1 MYAKFTCPFMREK
14 VIITALTPFYI
25 YDALLYFIYW
35 LEHRNLPLFIFARG
49 ENMAT
54 PEGSFKS
61 RFIKRIENEFPG
73 CIVTKLEA
81 DYKEGLP
88 DVLILHKNKWA
99 TLEAKK
105 NKSEV
110 TKPRPNKKQQDY
122 YVATMD
128 KMSFSRYVYPENQEE
143 VLNELRLHFQQTRRD
158 QR

>member
-1 MYAKFTCPFMREK
+1 
-14 VIITALTPFYI
+14 
-25 YDALLYFIYW
+25 
-35 LEHRNLPLFIFARG
+35 
-49 ENMAT
+49 MAT
-54 PEGSFKS
+54 PEGGFKS
-61 RFIKRIENEFPG
+61 RLIKRIKNEFPG
-73 CIVTKLEA
+73 CIVTKLET
-81 DYKEGLP
+81 DYTEGLP

-110 TKPRPNKKQQDY
+110 TKPRPNKRQQDY